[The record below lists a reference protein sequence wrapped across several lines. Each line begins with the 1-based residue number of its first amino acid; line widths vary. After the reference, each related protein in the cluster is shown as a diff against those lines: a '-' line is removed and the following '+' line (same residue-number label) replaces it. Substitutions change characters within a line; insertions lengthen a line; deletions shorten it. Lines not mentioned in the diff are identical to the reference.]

1 LANAQT
7 AEACRNFDASSI
19 SYPEWLRER
28 EEGCALSLS
37 IQPGARKSGF
47 KGAQGDAMKLAIAAP
62 PVDGAANE
70 ALMVFL
76 AEYFDVRRSRIEI
89 IRGQSARSKVV
100 LLRGALARDVLA
112 RLSEGEI
119 RFRPYFSERKRKFR

>member
-1 LANAQT
+1 
-7 AEACRNFDASSI
+7 
-19 SYPEWLRER
+19 
-28 EEGCALSLS
+28 
-37 IQPGARKSGF
+37 
-47 KGAQGDAMKLAIAAP
+47 MKLAIAAP